1 MQFTA
6 NNVQTYDNKSTNN
19 PTAFNKKQEVLF
31 TNTTTR
37 NIASA
42 PKANITINSRNNSID
57 KV

>member
-1 MQFTA
+1 M
-6 NNVQTYDNKSTNN
+6 QTYYNKSTNN

-31 TNTTTR
+31 INTTTR
-37 NIASA
+37 NIPSA